1 MRACECVYTR
11 RDRRRASTVILASS
25 FTYRFER
32 EKNPRDRDEI
42 WIDPRS
48 IDRSIAGNLELD
60 ERCATR
66 REVARS
72 ARVDRIGVNRPVRS
86 VVVRGRVR
94 RARCAEGR
102 HSSARLSRGG
112 RVSARDRVVRASS
125 RARATRT
132 LFTAEARTVVE
143 AFVDFTETFWAIA
156 LPTKEEVADM
166 IADTTELQSDAR
178 SSRARRRGRGGEGS
192 MEGHD
197 SRIDLE
203 EKFSF
208 DTVRDIQMG

>member
-1 MRACECVYTR
+1 M
-11 RDRRRASTVILASS
+11 
-25 FTYRFER
+25 
-32 EKNPRDRDEI
+32 
-42 WIDPRS
+42 
-48 IDRSIAGNLELD
+48 
-60 ERCATR
+60 
-66 REVARS
+66 
-72 ARVDRIGVNRPVRS
+72 
-86 VVVRGRVR
+86 
-94 RARCAEGR
+94 
-102 HSSARLSRGG
+102 
-112 RVSARDRVVRASS
+112 
-125 RARATRT
+125 
-132 LFTAEARTVVE
+132 
-143 AFVDFTETFWAIA
+143 DFTETFWAIA